1 MCFGLAC
8 GLDFIYIE
16 SEYLSPLRFF
26 NGRTPVFE
34 PILFQNIGLDIQW
47 NTSDEFPWQ
56 QIRRL
61 LDRNIPVLV
70 FTDLYYLD
78 YYNSKTH
85 FSLHGI
91 VIAGHD
97 EERGGICFV
106 ADTERPGLQETAI
119 GNLSKAMASHES
131 AVSLH
136 NNWLAIEKLSAFD
149 LAKALERALV
159 FNSERILYPS
169 DPLTGIPALKAFV
182 SQLET
187 WDNLEDWKWAARFG
201 YQSIERRGTGGGAFR
216 KMYALFLRDA
226 EDLVA
231 NPGFKKTQASA
242 RMRKIAGKW
251 TDLAMILKEI
261 SEGDRPNFAKAV
273 PAAREIIN
281 AERKL
286 FEDLQEAMNTTGI
299 S

>member
-1 MCFGLAC
+1 MM
-8 GLDFIYIE
+8 
-16 SEYLSPLRFF
+16 
-26 NGRTPVFE
+26 
-34 PILFQNIGLDIQW
+34 
-47 NTSDEFPWQ
+47 
-56 QIRRL
+56 
-61 LDRNIPVLV
+61 
-70 FTDLYYLD
+70 
-78 YYNSKTH
+78 KT
-85 FSLHGI
+85 
-91 VIAGHD
+91 
-97 EERGGICFV
+97 
-106 ADTERPGLQETAI
+106 
-119 GNLSKAMASHES
+119 
-131 AVSLH
+131 
-136 NNWLAIEKLSAFD
+136 
-149 LAKALERALV
+149 
-159 FNSERILYPS
+159 
-169 DPLTGIPALKAFV
+169 
-182 SQLET
+182 QLET

-273 PAAREIIN
+273 PAAHEIIN